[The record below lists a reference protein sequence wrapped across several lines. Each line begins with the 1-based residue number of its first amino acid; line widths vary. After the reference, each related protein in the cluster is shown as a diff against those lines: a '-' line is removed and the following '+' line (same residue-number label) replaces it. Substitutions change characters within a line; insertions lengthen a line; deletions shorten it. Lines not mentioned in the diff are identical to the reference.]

1 MIVVTTLALMTA
13 AIQQPDTT
21 VLDPITVTATR
32 VPMSAAELTSSLT
45 VINGDDLR
53 IRGITTVADALRG
66 VPGATVVQGGSFGAT
81 TSLFLRGGESDYVQV
96 LIDGVKVNQPGGAY
110 DFAHLSTENIERIEI
125 MRGPASVL
133 YGSDATTGVVQ
144 VFTKRGSGVAKY
156 NAGFRGGT
164 FGSVGLDA
172 DVSGGAGDIQYA
184 FGLSHFLSDG
194 AYAFNNDYD
203 NTVWSGRVKLNPDP
217 KSDVSLSMRYRDS
230 RFHFPT
236 DGSGALVDLNALS
249 LDEATSVA
257 VDAGRWLADNVE
269 VRLLLASNVN
279 SIGTND
285 AQDDA
290 ADTTGFY
297 EFQSLQDLR
306 RQSADLRAN
315 VLLDP
320 GVVLTGG
327 VELERQDERSFNES
341 MSEFGP
347 SNASTDE
354 NRNNRSAYAQ
364 ALYNHKNIA
373 LNFGVRMDDNSTFGT
388 FWTYRGGAGYQ
399 ITDATRVRGSV
410 GKSFK
415 APTFFENFA
424 TGFVA
429 GNPDLTPERS
439 TTWEVSAT
447 QRLLNDRVTVTG
459 TYFTQSFQDLIQF
472 TFEQSPNYANVAKAD
487 ASGVEFE
494 AVLLLMRGLSLTA
507 NYSYLDTDV
516 LDSGFDVGDG
526 ASFVLGNRL
535 LRRPT
540 DRFNAAIAY
549 NGWERG
555 NIGASIDY
563 LGDRDD
569 RDFSTFPTTP
579 IVLPSATTLEVWG
592 NVDLLQQKGSSPGVS
607 ATLRV
612 ENLFD
617 ESYETVV
624 GFPARGR
631 TVFVGGRIS
640 GGGVH

>member
-1 MIVVTTLALMTA
+1 MIVVTTLALMTF

-45 VINGDDLR
+45 VIDGDDLR
-53 IRGITTVADALRG
+53 LRGITTVADALRG
-66 VPGATVVQGGSFGAT
+66 VPGATVLQGGSFGAT

-110 DFAHLSTENIERIEI
+110 DFAHLSTENIERIEV
-125 MRGPASVL
+125 MRGPGSVL

-144 VFTKRGSGVAKY
+144 VFTKRGAGAPKY
-156 NAGFRGGT
+156 NAGLRGGT

-172 DVSGGAGDIQYA
+172 GVSGGAGDIQYA
-184 FGLSHFLSDG
+184 FGVNNFSSDG

-203 NTVWSGRVKLNPDP
+203 NTVWSGRVKLNPDE

-257 VDAGRWLADNVE
+257 VDAGRWLAHNVE

-285 AQDDA
+285 EQDDA

-315 VLLDP
+315 VFLDP

-364 ALYNHKNIA
+364 ALLNHENIA
-373 LNFGVRMDDNSTFGT
+373 LNVGVRMDDNSAFGT
-388 FWTYRGGAGYQ
+388 FWTYRGGVGYQ

-439 TTWEVSAT
+439 TTWEISAT
-447 QRLLNDRVTVTG
+447 QQLLNDRVSVTG
-459 TYFTQSFQDLIQF
+459 TYFAQSFEDLIQF
-472 TFEQSPNYANVAKAD
+472 TFEQSPNYANIAKAD
-487 ASGVEFE
+487 ASGLELE
-494 AVLLLMRGLSLTA
+494 ASILLIEGLSLTA
-507 NYSYLDTDV
+507 NYTYLDTEV
-516 LDSGFDVGDG
+516 LDAGFDVGDG

-540 DRFNAAIAY
+540 NRFNAAMAY

-555 NIGASIDY
+555 NVGANIDH

-569 RDFSTFPTTP
+569 RDFSAFPTTP
-579 IVLPSATTLEVWG
+579 IVLPSVTTVELWG
-592 NVDLLQQKGSSPGVS
+592 NVDVLQQKGSSPGVS

-617 ESYETVV
+617 ESYETIV

-631 TVFVGGRIS
+631 TVFIGGRIS
-640 GGGVH
+640 GGGVR